1 VAQGARHVQGTI
13 NGYGERCGNANLV
26 SLIPDL
32 TLKMGFATLPEKQ
45 IAKLTAVSRFVAS
58 VANLTLSDHQPY
70 SGTSA
75 FAHKA
80 GLHIDAL
87 LKAPGSYEH
96 IDPAKVGN
104 VRRLLAS
111 EQAGKAAIASKFA
124 DYDVVAG
131 PEDAK
136 AIISLVK
143 QRELEGYQYEGADA
157 SLELL
162 VRRHLGKTKDLFK
175 VLSWHVG
182 VDRRKTVE
190 PTEVSLKLELG
201 GRVEHTV
208 AEGNGPINALD
219 QALRKALLPHFSVLK
234 GVELADFKVRVLD
247 GKGGTSARV
256 RVLIE
261 SRDSLGMVW
270 STVGVHE
277 NIIEACWEALLEAV
291 EYKLMKS
298 SKR

>member
-1 VAQGARHVQGTI
+1 
-13 NGYGERCGNANLV
+13 
-26 SLIPDL
+26 
-32 TLKMGFATLPEKQ
+32 
-45 IAKLTAVSRFVAS
+45 VAS

-96 IDPAKVGN
+96 MDPAKVGN

-111 EQAGKAAIASKFA
+111 DQAGKAAMSRKFL
-124 DYDVVAG
+124 DFDVAAG

-136 AIISLVK
+136 VIIGIVK

-162 VRRHLGKTKDLFK
+162 VRRHLGKTKPAFK
-175 VLSWHVG
+175 LLGWHVH
-182 VDRRKTVE
+182 VERRESVE
-190 PTEVSLKLELG
+190 PTEVSLKLEVG
-201 GRVEHTV
+201 GKVEHTV
-208 AEGNGPINALD
+208 AEGNGPVNALD
-219 QALRKALLPHFSVLK
+219 QALRKALQPHFPALK
-234 GVELADFKVRVLD
+234 GVELIDFKVRVL
-247 GKGGTSARV
+247 GGHGGTSAKV

-261 SRDSLGMVW
+261 SRDSAGNAW
-270 STVGVHE
+270 STVGVHA
-277 NIIEACWEALLEAV
+277 NIIEACWEALLESV
-291 EYKLMKS
+291 EYKLMKA